1 MINGIIRGATH
12 MRKWKCTAIN
22 SYAQYQKRKV
32 RETNYKIMGFIAL
45 LIIGTFL
52 MTGRFRQD
60 LEEVLL
66 LLHLKVPTIE
76 QDVYLKAPSIDYLE
90 YSAPEVARGIY
101 IPTSKLKNYEDYIK
115 LAKKTRVNSFVIDVK
130 DDMGYL
136 TFTTDNETLK
146 QAGMVLAKP
155 PIEHMDEVMSKI
167 YEAGIYPIA
176 RVVAFKDNVLA
187 ASQPERAVKSLDGSI
202 YTTSSNDTWLNPY
215 NKGNWK
221 YLLEVSKEA
230 ARQGFK
236 EIQFDYVR
244 FHETMNASRVLLDE
258 DKSKTE
264 IITEFTKYICG
275 ELQKEGIK
283 VSADVFGAVVLS
295 DIDAEIVGQD
305 FKEMSKY
312 LDYICPMVYPSHYAN
327 GTFGIEYP
335 HINVYEI
342 IYRTMKLGKSKLENE
357 QGQMKAVIRPWLQDF
372 TIKNKE
378 PYWEYG
384 PEEIEKQIKGAEA
397 AGVEE
402 WLFWNAAG
410 RYTEEGLKAK

>member
-12 MRKWKCTAIN
+12 MRKCKFTAIN
-22 SYAQYQKRKV
+22 SYAQYQKKKMRQ
-32 RETNYKIMGFIAL
+32 TSYKIMGVIAM
-45 LIIGTFL
+45 LIVGAFL
-52 MTGRFRQD
+52 ITGRFKED

-76 QDVYLKAPSIDYLE
+76 QDVYLKAPTIDYLE
-90 YSAPEVARGIY
+90 YSTPEVARGIY
-101 IPTSKLKNYEDYIK
+101 IPTNKLKNYEDYIR
-115 LAKKTRVNSFVIDVK
+115 LAKETDVNSFVIDVK

-136 TFTTDNETLK
+136 TFASDNIALK
-146 QAGMVLAKP
+146 EAGMILARP
-155 PIEHMDEVMSKI
+155 PIADIDEVMSKL

-187 ASQPERAVKSLDGSI
+187 VHQPERAVKNLDGSI
-202 YTTSSNDTWLNPY
+202 YITSSNDTWLDPY
-215 NKGNWK
+215 NKENWK

-230 ARQGFK
+230 ARKGFK

-244 FHETMNASRVLLDE
+244 FHESMNGKRVILDE
-258 DKSKTE
+258 NKSKME
-264 IITEFTKYICG
+264 IITEFTKYIC
-275 ELQKEGIK
+275 EHLQKEGIK
-283 VSADVFGAVVLS
+283 VSADVFGSVVLS

-312 LDYICPMVYPSHYAN
+312 LDYICPMIYPSHYAK

-335 HINVYEI
+335 HINVYEM
-342 IYRTMKLGKSKLENE
+342 IYRTMKLGKSKLDNDEV
-357 QGQMKAVIRPWLQDF
+357 QIKAVIRPWLQDF
-372 TIKNKE
+372 TIKNIE

-384 PEEIEKQIKGAEA
+384 PEEIKKQIEGAYA